1 METKKNTSTKTNEK
15 MTKTQKVI
23 VIFSAVV
30 LAIILIV
37 FAATR
42 YMGSSNTY
50 PIDSDVTTSETAKL
64 TVDSPK
70 DTDDSNAYSEIG
82 DSSDSLGDGD
92 HGQNGQTG
100 NIGDNSQVIENNPN
114 VNTGGENGSNYGKTD
129 EKPSDSEPD
138 HSGDNDTGNGSS
150 SDNNGNGNIDEEGKP
165 DNSESNSGGIRSDDS
180 VTIASVCESTVTVT
194 VGNET
199 IVIPVQTTI
208 FNGRITKSGVIS
220 DSLCGYSIGASVM
233 LYYPEGSSLSGAT
246 LTGAYIKADSTR
258 LTVSGDYNG
267 DGSKIVFRING
278 VRLP

>member
-1 METKKNTSTKTNEK
+1 METEKNTSTKTNEK
-15 MTKTQKVI
+15 MTKKQKVI
-23 VIFSAVV
+23 VILTAVV

-50 PIDSDVTTSETAKL
+50 PIDTDLTTSEASDS
-64 TVDSPK
+64 TVDSQK
-70 DTDDSNAYSEIG
+70 DADDSNTSGNISSGSDDSNAG
-82 DSSDSLGDGD
+82 NN
-92 HGQNGQTG
+92 GQNGNQG
-100 NIGDNSQVIENNPN
+100 NNSQAIENNPD
-114 VNTGGENGSNYGKTD
+114 VNTGGENGNNDGTTN
-129 EKPSDSEPD
+129 EKPSYSEPD
-138 HSGDNDTGNGSS
+138 HSGNDDTSNGSS
-150 SDNNGNGNIDEEGKP
+150 SDNGGNNDADEEEKP
-165 DNSESNSGGIRSDDS
+165 DNSESNSGGIQSGDS
-180 VTIASVCESTVTVT
+180 VTIASVGESTVTVT

-233 LYYPEGSSLSGAT
+233 LYYPEGGSLSGAT

>member
-15 MTKTQKVI
+15 MTKPQKVI
-23 VIFSAVV
+23 VILTAVV

-42 YMGSSNTY
+42 YMGSPNTY
-50 PIDSDVTTSETAKL
+50 PIDSDVTTSETTRL
-64 TVDSPK
+64 TVDSQK
-70 DTDDSNAYSEIG
+70 DADDSNASGNISDG
-82 DSSDSLGDGD
+82 SDDSNVSNN
-92 HGQNGQTG
+92 GQNGNQD
-100 NIGDNSQVIENNPN
+100 DNSRDDGKNPDIDN
-114 VNTGGENGSNYGKTD
+114 RSEDGDNYGKTD

-150 SDNNGNGNIDEEGKP
+150 SDNGGNNDADEEGKP
-165 DNSESNSGGIRSDDS
+165 DDSDSNSDGIRSGDS
-180 VTIASVCESTVTVT
+180 VTIASVSESTVTVT
-194 VGNET
+194 VGNEA